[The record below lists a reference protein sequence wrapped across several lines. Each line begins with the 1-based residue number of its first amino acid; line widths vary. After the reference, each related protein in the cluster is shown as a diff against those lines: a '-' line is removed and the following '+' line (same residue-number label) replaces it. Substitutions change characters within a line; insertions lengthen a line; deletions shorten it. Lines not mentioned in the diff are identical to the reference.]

1 MNTGDRSSTLIREDN
16 RNTLTDLPGS
26 RPAKVVGPTEE
37 SKDFGGEHEVCSS
50 SGLIRRVLTRF

>member
-37 SKDFGGEHEVCSS
+37 SKDFEANMRFA
-50 SGLIRRVLTRF
+50 RRVG